1 MVHDPQ
7 DTQDDPAG
15 QGGERIAKAM
25 ARAGVASRREVER
38 LIEAGRVFV
47 NGERVTTPATKVEP
61 DDVLTVDGAL
71 VQAAEPARLFRYHKP
86 VGLVTTHKDTQERP
100 TVFDALP
107 KALPRLIS
115 VGRLDL
121 NSEGLLL
128 LTNDGGLARALEL
141 PASAIV
147 RRYRARARGRVTQEK
162 LDSLKDG
169 ITVEGVS
176 YGAIEA
182 HLDKAKEGPQGAN
195 VWITVTLA
203 EGKNREVRRVLEA
216 LGLTVN
222 RLIRMSYGPLAL
234 GTLAVGEIEEVGPR
248 VIREQFADHIAP
260 GNLPNGDRAQFSKP
274 IATWAGGDVQRRGRT
289 APGAGHHTGP
299 DDGMPAKPKTVY
311 KAGWAKPTITPSPH
325 PKRKTK
331 AKPAGPVAQVRPAA
345 IPARAPRSDAR
356 LAAQRAEPRA
366 PRPEAPRSEAPRT
379 DRFKGPR
386 PDAPRPDAPRSERP
400 RPERPEARSPR
411 REAPSPDAARPDRFK
426 GPRPDAPRSGPRP
439 NAAKADATPKRKE
452 GPKADSRRPD
462 RFKGPRPDGGKPRD
476 ALEAPREF
484 KPKRSGSPP
493 AAGRPSGPRGQAPS
507 ASSRPRGAPARPPG
521 SAPRGGPKPRG

>member
-7 DTQDDPAG
+7 DTQDAPQG

-47 NGERVTTPATKVEP
+47 NGVQVTTPATRVGP
-61 DDVLTVDGAL
+61 DDILTVDGAL

-86 VGLVTTHKDTQERP
+86 VGLVTSHKDPQERP

-248 VIREQFADHIAP
+248 VIREQFADHIDP
-260 GNLPNGDRAQFSKP
+260 RNLPTGDRAQFSKP
-274 IATWAGGDVQRRGRT
+274 IATRAGGDAPRRGRT

-311 KAGWAKPTITPSPH
+311 KPGWAKPKIAPSPH
-325 PKRKTK
+325 PKRK
-331 AKPAGPVAQVRPAA
+331 ARPKPAAPAAQVRPA
-345 IPARAPRSDAR
+345 IPP
-356 LAAQRAEPRA
+356 P
-366 PRPEAPRSEAPRT
+366 
-379 DRFKGPR
+379 
-386 PDAPRPDAPRSERP
+386 APRPDAR
-400 RPERPEARSPR
+400 
-411 REAPSPDAARPDRFK
+411 PDAAPAREAKRP
-426 GPRPDAPRSGPRP
+426 AS
-439 NAAKADATPKRKE
+439 A
-452 GPKADSRRPD
+452 
-462 RFKGPRPDGGKPRD
+462 
-476 ALEAPREF
+476 
-484 KPKRSGSPP
+484 P
-493 AAGRPSGPRGQAPS
+493 AAGRPASPRGAGPS
-507 ASSRPRGAPARPPG
+507 PSRPRSPSARRPGPPPG
-521 SAPRGGPKPRG
+521 PKRRG

>member
-1 MVHDPQ
+1 MIHDPQ
-7 DTQDDPAG
+7 DTPETPEG

-47 NGERVTTPATKVEP
+47 NGVQVTTPATKVEA

-162 LDSLKDG
+162 LDSLKNG
-169 ITVEGVS
+169 VTVEGVS

-182 HLDKAKEGPQGAN
+182 HLDKAKEGVQGAN

-274 IATWAGGDVQRRGRT
+274 IATHAGGDVQRRGRT

-299 DDGMPAKPKTVY
+299 DDGMPGKPKTVY

-325 PKRKTK
+325 PKRK
-331 AKPAGPVAQVRPAA
+331 AKPRPAGPVAQVRPAA

-356 LAAQRAEPRA
+356 LAAQRTA
-366 PRPEAPRSEAPRT
+366 PR
-379 DRFKGPR
+379 
-386 PDAPRPDAPRSERP
+386 PRPDAPRSD
-400 RPERPEARSPR
+400 
-411 REAPSPDAARPDRFK
+411 APRPDRFK
-426 GPRPDAPRSGPRP
+426 GPRADAPRPQAARPEPTETRAPRRDARSSEAPRPDRGPRADAPRSGPRP
-439 NAAKADATPKRKE
+439 NAAKPDVTPKRKE

-462 RFKGPRPDGGKPRD
+462 RFKGPRPDGGKTPRPAAHD
-476 ALEAPREF
+476 APRE
-484 KPKRSGSPP
+484 PKRSESRP
-493 AAGRPSGPRGQAPS
+493 AAGRPSGPRGQSPS
-507 ASSRPRGAPARPPG
+507 PSRPQSSPARRPGPP
-521 SAPRGGPKPRG
+521 PKGGPKRRG

>member
-47 NGERVTTPATKVEP
+47 NGERVTTPATKVEA

-248 VIREQFADHIAP
+248 VIREQFADHIAA
-260 GNLPNGDRAQFSKP
+260 GNLPTGDRAQFSKP

-331 AKPAGPVAQVRPAA
+331 PKPAGPVAQVRPAA
-345 IPARAPRSDAR
+345 IPPSGPARAPRSDAR

-366 PRPEAPRSEAPRT
+366 PRPDAPRSEAPRAE
-379 DRFKGPR
+379 RGPR
-386 PDAPRPDAPRSERP
+386 PDAPRPQGGRAAQ
-400 RPERPEARSPR
+400 PEARPPR
-411 REAPSPDAARPDRFK
+411 RDAPASTTPRPDR
-426 GPRPDAPRSGPRP
+426 GPRAEAPRSGPRP
-439 NAAKADATPKRKE
+439 NGAKRDAVPKRKE

-462 RFKGPRPDGGKPRD
+462 RFKGPRPDGGKTHDARPAAQDAPRD
-476 ALEAPREF
+476 F

-493 AAGRPSGPRGQAPS
+493 ADGRPSGPRGPSRS
-507 ASSRPRGAPARPPG
+507 ASRPQGSPARPPG
-521 SAPRGGPKPRG
+521 PAPKGGPKRRG